1 MTKTSVSPSKVLP
14 LSEDELRYKDQLEK
28 KFGNPLDRVRKSS
41 LAKILLIVIAA
52 LLIIGGGAV
61 YYFNSLFSAPQ
72 KQAESE
78 VFVVSTVAEQKDIKD
93 KLLSQGFI
101 KNAWAFDYALTKTDS
116 KIDAGG
122 YRISK
127 SMDAWTLAKTVA
139 DKPALVWVTI
149 PEGLR
154 KEEIGERL
162 AKALGWDEKALHEW
176 TYTYTAMDYDH
187 LEGVYFPDTYLI
199 PTDENGLDAANRLR
213 RRFDEQFAPYM
224 TKFLKQDVKWTTALK
239 IASIV
244 QREAGGKSDM
254 PLIAGI
260 LWNRLL
266 KNMKLEV
273 DATVQYARDD
283 RDELTTGFWK
293 PITVADKEI
302 DSKYNTYK
310 YAGLPPFPISNPG
323 IDAIDAVLNSEET
336 DCLYYLHDSNR
347 QIHCAVTYEEH
358 LQNIKNYLLK
368 GGENE

>member
-1 MTKTSVSPSKVLP
+1 MKEVNIPNTLLGNKNMTLKMRISLSK
-14 LSEDELRYKDQLEK
+14 Y
-28 KFGNPLDRVRKSS
+28 
-41 LAKILLIVIAA
+41 KILLAVVFAVLSLLAGGSFIV
-52 LLIIGGGAV
+52 
-61 YYFNSLFSAPQ
+61 YNSLFSASQ
-72 KQAESE
+72 KTAEAE
-78 VFVVSTVAEQKDIKD
+78 LFTTPVSTVDKENVIKRLKDG
-93 KLLSQGFI
+93 GFI
-101 KNAWAFDYALTKTDS
+101 RNSWAFNLALSRTGRVIET
-116 KIDAGG
+116 GG

-127 SMDAWTLAKTVA
+127 NMDAWELTKTLSSSPSLK
-139 DKPALVWVTI
+139 WVVI

-162 AKALGWDEKALHEW
+162 SNVLGWDEKQLHDW

-199 PTDENGLDAANRLR
+199 PVDESGLDVANRLR

-244 QREAGGKSDM
+244 QREAGGKEDM

-266 KNMKLEV
+266 KGMKLEV

-293 PITVADKEI
+293 LITPVDKEI

-310 YAGLPPFPISNPG
+310 YAGLPPFPIANPG
-323 IDAIDAVLNSEET
+323 LDAIEAALNSEET

-347 QIHCAVTYEEH
+347 QIHCAKTYEGH
-358 LQNIKNYLLK
+358 QQNIKNYLQK

>member
-1 MTKTSVSPSKVLP
+1 MTKK
-14 LSEDELRYKDQLEK
+14 Q
-28 KFGNPLDRVRKSS
+28 
-41 LAKILLIVIAA
+41 KIL
-52 LLIIGGGAV
+52 IGGIITAGIAIAMTATLA
-61 YYFNSLFSAPQ
+61 YRSLFDAPQ
-72 KQAESE
+72 KQAEQE
-78 VFVVSTVAEQKDIKD
+78 VFVVSTIAEQQDIKD
-93 KLLSQGFI
+93 KLKSQGFI
-101 KNAWAFDYALTKTDS
+101 KNTWAFNYALTRTDG
-116 KIDAGG
+116 KIDPGG

-139 DKPALVWVTI
+139 GDPAMKWVTI

-187 LEGVYFPDTYLI
+187 LEGTYFPDTYLI
-199 PTDENGLDAANRLR
+199 PADENGLDAANRLR

-224 TKFLKQDVKWTTALK
+224 TKFLKQDVKWTTAIK

-244 QREAGGKSDM
+244 QREAGGKDDM

-266 KNMKLEV
+266 KGMKLEV

-293 PITVADKEI
+293 PIKVEDKEI

-310 YAGLPPFPISNPG
+310 YAGLPPFPIANPG
-323 IDAIDAVLNSEET
+323 LDAIEAVLNPTET
-336 DCLYYLHDSNR
+336 KCLYYLHDSKR
-347 QIHCAVTYEEH
+347 QIHCAETYEGH
-358 LQNIKNYLLK
+358 LQNIKNYLTE
-368 GGENE
+368 GGEKE

>member
-1 MTKTSVSPSKVLP
+1 MNNTNHQS
-14 LSEDELRYKDQLEK
+14 
-28 KFGNPLDRVRKSS
+28 NWRK
-41 LAKILLIVIAA
+41 IAA
-52 LLIIGGGAV
+52 LAILIVGVAIVTVGTT
-61 YYFNSLFSAPQ
+61 YYNSLFAAPQ
-72 KQAESE
+72 KQAETE
-78 VFVVSTVAEQKDIKD
+78 VFVVSTVAKQQEIKD
-93 KLLSQGFI
+93 KLKNQGYI
-101 KNAWAFDYALTKTDS
+101 RSSWAFNRALAGTDGE
-116 KIDAGG
+116 IEPGG
-122 YRISK
+122 YRINK
-127 SMDAWTLAKTVA
+127 GMDAWSLAKTVA
-139 DKPALVWVTI
+139 GKPQLVWITI

-162 AKALGWDEKALHEW
+162 AKALSWDEKALKDW

-199 PTDENGLDAANRLR
+199 PTDESGIDIAERLR

-224 TKFLKQDVKWTTALK
+224 SKFLKQNVKWTTALK
-239 IASIV
+239 LASVV

-266 KNMKLEV
+266 KDMKLEV

-293 PITVADKEI
+293 PIKVEDKEI

-310 YAGLPPFPISNPG
+310 YTGLPPFPISNPG
-323 IDAIDAVLNSEET
+323 IDAIDAVLNPTET

-347 QIHCAVTYEEH
+347 QIHCAKTYQEH
-358 LQNIKNYLLK
+358 LTNINSYLK
-368 GGENE
+368 